1 MKAMNVDAI
10 VYTSK
15 NGHTKEYAEI
25 LSKKINVP
33 IFSLEEAIEKLNKNS
48 RIIYMGWIRANK
60 VVGYKKAWKK
70 FCVCL
75 VIGCELSDTGTM
87 IGDIRNKTNIN
98 SSVHLFTIQGG
109 IKLSSLR
116 GFDKFLIKMLIS
128 RLSKSKKRTP
138 QDDRLLYLLTHEE
151 SNVKEENLKAT
162 LDYITAG
169 GFRE

>member
-1 MKAMNVDAI
+1 MNIDAI

-25 LSKKINVP
+25 LSKKIDAP
-33 IFSLEEAIEKLNKNS
+33 ILCLEEACKKLNKNS

-75 VIGCELSDTGTM
+75 VIGCGLSDTGTM
-87 IGDIRNKTNIN
+87 IGEVRNRTNIN
-98 SSVHLFTIQGG
+98 SSVHLFTVQGG
-109 IKLSSLR
+109 IELSSLK
-116 GFDKFLIKMLIS
+116 GFDKSLIKMLIS
-128 RLSKSKKRTP
+128 GLSKSKNRTP
-138 QDDRLLYLLTHEE
+138 EDDKKLYLLTNEVN
-151 SNVKEENLKAT
+151 NVKEENLQAVME
-162 LDYITAG
+162 YIKAG